1 MDPTSYKSLPD
12 LTGESAGRCC
22 CEARKGVL
30 QGPGSAF
37 GERMSVGAKVV
48 ILVIMTLCISLSM
61 IRAFVTKPFNTGIVR
76 RHASSFSAGDYVAE
90 METLST
96 KLVGKF
102 GHVSNTSMIYTA
114 VSFFHFVKKSEFNLT
129 EAHISNVVFS
139 LKQQLSALDVKG
151 TYTIS
156 DEGYNSALIIP
167 TLSLGKVYRTIV
179 DIDPHLHASLDWNV
193 GTTHYYDPELTS
205 GDKGYVEFPFKKL
218 IVKSKFAVLTDRI
231 ANEEIDF
238 DWTDAGPELEAH
250 QWHEE
255 ITANKDKGDNI
266 LLLDCRNDYESEM
279 GTFDSATPLN
289 TSFFSESWDKI
300 DELVA
305 NKPKNARI
313 LTFCTGGIRCI
324 KVNAYL
330 KQKHKMTNIA
340 RLKKGIIAYTQWLE
354 KEEEGDEGSESEE
367 FDMVERK
374 KESLFQGENFLFDR
388 RRL

>member
-1 MDPTSYKSLPD
+1 M
-12 LTGESAGRCC
+12 
-22 CEARKGVL
+22 
-30 QGPGSAF
+30 
-37 GERMSVGAKVV
+37 
-48 ILVIMTLCISLSM
+48 
-61 IRAFVTKPFNTGIVR
+61 
-76 RHASSFSAGDYVAE
+76 
-90 METLST
+90 
-96 KLVGKF
+96 
-102 GHVSNTSMIYTA
+102 
-114 VSFFHFVKKSEFNLT
+114 
-129 EAHISNVVFS
+129 
-139 LKQQLSALDVKG
+139 
-151 TYTIS
+151 
-156 DEGYNSALIIP
+156 
-167 TLSLGKVYRTIV
+167 
-179 DIDPHLHASLDWNV
+179 
-193 GTTHYYDPELTS
+193 
-205 GDKGYVEFPFKKL
+205 
-218 IVKSKFAVLTDRI
+218 KSKFAVLTDRI
-231 ANEEIDF
+231 ANEETDF